1 MRRLFLSLAAASLL
15 VATSAGAALAGG
27 PPLPDAFI
35 VDGVMYRTVL
45 TPTDLSGTGAPDSS
59 YDTIYV
65 LGNGLT
71 NVAEAAA
78 GDRDYNGG
86 RWMVLPVTWAA
97 DVMPHQL
104 YGAEEVLAAS
114 QGMDPDLS
122 LGDTVAQF
130 VCPVIPMRDNH

>member
-27 PPLPDAFI
+27 PPGPAFL
-35 VDGVMYRTVL
+35 VDGVMYRTVV

-59 YDTIYV
+59 YDTIYA
-65 LGNGLT
+65 LGSGLA
-71 NVAEAAA
+71 NVAEAAP

-86 RWMVLPVTWAA
+86 RWMVRPLTWNVA
-97 DVMPHQL
+97 PYQL
-104 YGAEEVLAAS
+104 ESAEEVLAAA
-114 QGMDPDLS
+114 LNEE
-122 LGDTVAQF
+122 LNIGDTVAQF

>member
-1 MRRLFLSLAAASLL
+1 MRRLLLSLAAASLL

-27 PPLPDAFI
+27 PPLPNAFI

-45 TPTDLSGTGAPDSS
+45 TPTDLSGTGAPGSS

-71 NVAEAAA
+71 NVAEAAP
-78 GDRDYNGG
+78 GDPDYNGG
-86 RWMVLPVTWAA
+86 RWMVRPLTWHVT
-97 DVMPHQL
+97 PYQL
-104 YGAEEVLAAS
+104 QSAEEVLAAS

-130 VCPVIPMRDNH
+130 VCPVIPMPGNH

>member
-1 MRRLFLSLAAASLL
+1 MRRLLLSLAAASLL

-27 PPLPDAFI
+27 PPLPNAFI
-35 VDGVMYRTVL
+35 VDGVMFRTVL

-71 NVAEAAA
+71 NVAEAAP
-78 GDRDYNGG
+78 GDPDYNGG
-86 RWMVLPVTWAA
+86 RWMVRPLTWHVT
-97 DVMPHQL
+97 PYQL
-104 YGAEEVLAAS
+104 QSAEEVLAAS

-130 VCPVIPMRDNH
+130 VCPVIPMPGNH

>member
-1 MRRLFLSLAAASLL
+1 MRRLLLSLAAASLL

-45 TPTDLSGTGAPDSS
+45 TPTDLSGTGAPHSS

-71 NVAEAAA
+71 NVAEAAP
-78 GDRDYNGG
+78 GDPDYNGG
-86 RWMVLPVTWAA
+86 RWKVRPLTWHVT
-97 DVMPHQL
+97 PYQL
-104 YGAEEVLAAS
+104 QSAEEVLAAS

-130 VCPVIPMRDNH
+130 VCPVIPMPGNH

>member
-1 MRRLFLSLAAASLL
+1 MRRLLLSLAAASLL
-15 VATSAGAALAGG
+15 APRSAGAALAGG

-71 NVAEAAA
+71 NVAEAAP

-86 RWMVLPVTWAA
+86 RWMVRPLTWNVA
-97 DVMPHQL
+97 PYQL
-104 YGAEEVLAAS
+104 ESAEEVLAAA
-114 QGMDPDLS
+114 LNEE
-122 LGDTVAQF
+122 LNIGDTVAQF

>member
-27 PPLPDAFI
+27 PPGPAFL
-35 VDGVMYRTVL
+35 VDGVMYRTVV

-59 YDTIYV
+59 YDTIYA
-65 LGNGLT
+65 LGSGLT
-71 NVAEAAA
+71 NVAEAAP

-86 RWMVLPVTWAA
+86 RWMVRPLTWNVA
-97 DVMPHQL
+97 PYQL
-104 YGAEEVLAAS
+104 ESAEEVLAAELNEE
-114 QGMDPDLS
+114 LS
-122 LGDTVAQF
+122 IGDTVAQF

>member
-1 MRRLFLSLAAASLL
+1 MRRLLLSLAAASLL

-71 NVAEAAA
+71 NVAEAAP

-86 RWMVLPVTWAA
+86 RWMVRPLTWHVT
-97 DVMPHQL
+97 PYQL
-104 YGAEEVLAAS
+104 LSAEEVLAAS

-130 VCPVIPMRDNH
+130 VCPVILMRGNH

>member
-15 VATSAGAALAGG
+15 VATSAGAALAG

-35 VDGVMYRTVL
+35 VDGVKYRTVV

-59 YDTIYV
+59 YDTIYA
-65 LGNGLT
+65 LGSGLT
-71 NVAEAAA
+71 NVAEAAP

-104 YGAEEVLAAS
+104 YSAEEVLAAALA
-114 QGMDPDLS
+114 GDLS
-122 LGDTVAQF
+122 IAVDPVAQF
-130 VCPVIPMRDNH
+130 VCPVIPTRGNH

>member
-1 MRRLFLSLAAASLL
+1 MRRLLLSLAAASLL

-59 YDTIYV
+59 YDTIYA

-71 NVAEAAA
+71 NVAEAAP

-86 RWMVLPVTWAA
+86 RWMVRPLTWHVT
-97 DVMPHQL
+97 PYQL
-104 YGAEEVLAAS
+104 QSAEEVLAAS

-130 VCPVIPMRDNH
+130 VCPVIPMPGNH